1 MKVLVLSNKVPYP
14 ANDGSSIAMSSIID
28 ALLKN
33 KAEVTLL
40 SINTKKH
47 FKSDEATAAQLPT
60 RLDFHKVYHNTSITP
75 WGALA
80 NLFSGKAYHV
90 SRFYFSAFAKK
101 LVLLLRQNSFD
112 IIQIEGLS
120 MAVYIEL
127 IRKYCQAKIVLRA
140 HNVEHIIW
148 DRHLENESSSLRSKY
163 LKIQNSRLAKF
174 EIQSLKSVDA
184 IVPITEEDKQLLLPW
199 ISKSKPIQSLPC
211 GIDIEAK
218 DTCSKAS
225 TQTADIAYLA
235 SFDWMPNVQGIE
247 WFMQKV
253 WPLVQEL
260 RPDTTFHLGGRHMPS
275 SFQKWEKRGVSLFQD
290 VADMRKFICSA
301 RIVIVPLLA
310 GSGMR
315 IKVIENMA
323 LGKCQVSTTIGAEG
337 VNIENGK
344 DIILTDSP
352 EDFARAISNLLHDD
366 ELRTFVETQARKT
379 IETSYS
385 NRQLG
390 KNLIKFYQSL
400 I

>member
-14 ANDGSSIAMSSIID
+14 ANDGSSIAMASIID

-33 KAEVTLL
+33 DADVTLL

-47 FKSDEATAAQLPT
+47 FKSDEATARQLPAE
-60 RLDFHKVYHNTSITP
+60 LKFHKVYHNTSITP

-80 NLFSGKAYHV
+80 NLFTGNAYHV
-90 SRFYFSAFAKK
+90 SRFYISTFAKK
-101 LVLLLRQNSFD
+101 LVELLDQTNFD
-112 IIQIEGLS
+112 VIQIEGLS
-120 MAVYIEL
+120 MAVYVDL
-127 IRKYCQAKIVLRA
+127 IKRHSKGKIVLRA

-148 DRHLENESSSLRSKY
+148 DRHLENESNSLRSRY

-174 EIQSLKSVDA
+174 EIKSLKAVDA

-199 ISKSKPIQSLPC
+199 ISKNKPIQSLPC
-211 GIDIEAK
+211 GIDVESK
-218 DTCSKAS
+218 SSCSIS
-225 TQTADIAYLA
+225 TIQKADIAYLA

-253 WPLVQEL
+253 WPLVQKL
-260 RPDTTFHLGGRHMPS
+260 KPDTSFHLGGRNMPA
-275 SFQKWEKRGVSLFQD
+275 SFLKWEKRGVTLFHD
-290 VADMRKFICSA
+290 VADMREFICSA

-337 VNIENGK
+337 VKVETGK
-344 DIILTDSP
+344 DIILADSP

-366 ELRTFVETQARKT
+366 ELLSFVENQARKT
-379 IETSYS
+379 IETHYS

-390 KNLIKFYQSL
+390 KDLLEFYETLI
-400 I
+400 

>member
-14 ANDGSSIAMSSIID
+14 ANDGSSIAMASIID

-33 KAEVTLL
+33 DTDVTLL

-47 FKSDEATAAQLPT
+47 FKSDEATTKQLPAQLK
-60 RLDFHKVYHNTSITP
+60 FHKVYHNTSITP

-80 NLFSGKAYHV
+80 NLLSGKAYHV
-90 SRFYFSAFAKK
+90 SRFYISAFAKK
-101 LVLLLRQNSFD
+101 LVELLQNNSFD

-120 MAVYIEL
+120 MAVYVEL
-127 IRKYCQAKIVLRA
+127 IRKYSKGKIVLRA

-174 EIQSLKSVDA
+174 EIRSLKAVDA
-184 IVPITEEDKQLLLPW
+184 IVPITDEDKQLLLPW
-199 ISKSKPIQSLPC
+199 ISKTKPIQSLPC
-211 GIDIEAK
+211 GIDIDAK
-218 DTCSKAS
+218 SICSKTS
-225 TQTADIAYLA
+225 KQTADIAYLA

-260 RPDTTFHLGGRHMPS
+260 KPDTSFHLGGRHMPAA
-275 SFQKWEKRGVSLFQD
+275 FQIWKKRGVSLFQD
-290 VADMRKFICSA
+290 VDDMREFICGA
-301 RIVIVPLLA
+301 RIIIVPLLA

-337 VNIENGK
+337 VMTENGS
-344 DIILTDSP
+344 DIILADSP
-352 EDFARAISNLLHDD
+352 EDFARAISNLLHDN

-379 IETSYS
+379 IETNYS

-390 KNLIKFYQSL
+390 KDLKRFYQSV